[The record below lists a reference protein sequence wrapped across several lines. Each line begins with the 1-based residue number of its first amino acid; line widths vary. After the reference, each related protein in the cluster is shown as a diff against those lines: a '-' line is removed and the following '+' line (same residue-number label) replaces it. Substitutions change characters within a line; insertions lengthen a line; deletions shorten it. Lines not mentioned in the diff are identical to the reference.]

1 MNITKKSIDWKVK
14 TLLPYFRKSEKVLD
28 FGCGDLSL
36 SKSLKVS
43 LPKLE
48 IIGIDIAN
56 FKNNQENI
64 KFIKYDGKKLPFK
77 DNFFDTVIS
86 FYVFHH
92 CSDAI
97 TSFSECLR
105 VGKRVIFVESVYR
118 YSLEVPFMK
127 VMDWIYNRF
136 KSESIHL
143 SYQFLSY
150 QDWINVFS
158 KNKLKI
164 VSVKKIRQIFLP
176 SILPIGISYVFEVT
190 KDN

>member
-43 LPKLE
+43 LPELE

-136 KSESIHL
+136 KSESIPL

-150 QDWINVFS
+150 KDWIELFA
-158 KNKLKI
+158 KNKLK
-164 VSVKKIRQIFLP
+164 VTSSKKIKQIFFP

-190 KDN
+190 KKN